1 MHTKLDSPAI
11 LGRLK
16 AETQANHNRI
26 EKVSCMRRLFASD
39 YSASEYRDCLAL
51 MLGFYDA
58 VEPIIFHYLGDELR
72 PGFLYRSKID
82 LLKRDLVELGLS
94 ETEIAALPRC
104 SLKPYVNSLAQSLGV
119 WYVLEGS
126 TLGGQV
132 ISRQLKQQFG
142 ESASQFMHF
151 HNGYGEHTRASWLAF
166 CEIVEERIGFDES
179 YELITAAKLTFDYL
193 TDWLGQADS
202 QAICLSKY

>member
-11 LGRLK
+11 LSRLK

-39 YSASEYRDCLAL
+39 YSTSEYRDCLAL

-58 VEPIIFHYLGDELR
+58 IEPIIFHCLGDELR
-72 PGFLYRSKID
+72 PSFLYRSKTD
-82 LLKRDLVELGLS
+82 LLKRDLTELGLG
-94 ETEIAALPRC
+94 EREIAALPRC
-104 SLKPYVNSLAQSLGV
+104 RLKPYVNSTAQSLGV

-132 ISRQLKQQFG
+132 ISRQLQQQLG

-151 HNGYGEHTRASWLAF
+151 HNGYGEHTRISWLAF
-166 CEIVEERIGFDES
+166 CELVEERVSFDES
-179 YELITAAKLTFDYL
+179 HELITAARLTFDYL
-193 TDWLGQADS
+193 TEWLGQAGD
-202 QAICLSKY
+202 QGIRIG